1 VFIKLKKC
9 NCCEKTQFF
18 KILKIANQSISTA
31 NNSSKQTLFK
41 RKNFI
46 NLTLF
51 FCVNC
56 KNIQLREAVN
66 PKILYKNFNYETSF
80 TLGLTNHFSN
90 LAKTLIKKFKVTK
103 EDKILD
109 IGSNDGSFLMEF
121 KKKNIQILGVDP
133 SKKAFKLANNKG
145 IETLNDYFNYSLSCK
160 IKKKYNKFKIIT
172 SFNTFA
178 NIYQFDNFLLGVSN
192 LLLDEGVFI
201 IETQYGL
208 DVIEKNLIDTIYHEH
223 INYFSLSSLKELF
236 ERNNLKIYDF
246 ERLPNKGGSIRVFCK
261 KNNYDDK
268 FKTERLNKG
277 FLNENK
283 KLRLNKILKFKIKL
297 ENIKKILKN
306 NLKVIKK
313 KGYSI
318 SAFGSSVGSTTLI
331 NYFQLHNDIDFIYDD
346 NPLTDKLFFSKS
358 NIQVKKSDQIK
369 INQYII
375 ILAWRYSENIMK
387 KHKNKKVNFI
397 NFLPK
402 YKIN

>member
-1 VFIKLKKC
+1 MFTKLKKC
-9 NCCEKTQFF
+9 NCCKKRQFF
-18 KILKIANQSISTA
+18 KIFKIKKQSISTA
-31 NNSSKQTLFK
+31 NNSSKATLFK
-41 RKNFI
+41 RKIFI
-46 NLTLF
+46 NLTLL

-56 KNIQLREAVN
+56 KNIQLREAIN
-66 PKILYKNFNYETSF
+66 PKILYKNFNYKTSF
-80 TLGLTNHFSN
+80 TLGLAKHFSN
-90 LAKTLIKKFKVTK
+90 LAKALIYKFKITK
-103 EDKILD
+103 DDKILD

-133 SKKAFKLANNKG
+133 SKKAAKLANSKG
-145 IETLNDYFNYSLSCK
+145 INTLHNYFNHKLSCK

-192 LLLDEGVFI
+192 LLSDDGVFI

-208 DVIEKNLIDTIYHEH
+208 DVIKKNLIDTIYHEH

-236 ERNNLKIYDF
+236 ERNSLKIYDF

-261 KNNYDDK
+261 KNNYHDK
-268 FKTERLNKG
+268 FKSERLNKG
-277 FLNENK
+277 FLYENK
-283 KLRLNKILKFKIKL
+283 KLNLNKILKFKIKL

-306 NLKVIKK
+306 NLKKIKK
-313 KGYSI
+313 KGYPV

-331 NYFQLHNDIDFIYDD
+331 NYFQLEDDINYIYDD
-346 NPLTDKLFFSKS
+346 NPLTDKLFFSKN
-358 NIQVKKSDQIK
+358 NISVKKSEQITN
-369 INQYII
+369 NQYIL

-387 KHKNKKVNFI
+387 KHKNKKVNFV